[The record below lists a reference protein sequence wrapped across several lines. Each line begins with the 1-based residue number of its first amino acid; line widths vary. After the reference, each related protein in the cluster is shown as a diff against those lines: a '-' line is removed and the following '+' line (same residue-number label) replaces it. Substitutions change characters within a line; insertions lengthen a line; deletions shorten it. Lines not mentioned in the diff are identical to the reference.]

1 VENEQDKANKQDSE
15 LAANLPERHKER
27 QIRSFVMRAGRM
39 TDSQRKAYQRLWPK
53 YGLSIEQGMLNE
65 SEVFSRSADKVFEIG
80 FGMGDSLVDMAKA
93 APELDYIGV
102 EVHTPGVGR
111 LLNRCEDELV
121 TNLRV
126 YQEDAIEVLDQCIAD
141 GSLAKVQIFFPD
153 PWHKK
158 KHHKRRIVQ
167 LDFIQKLRTKL
178 KPGGVIHLATDW
190 EHYAEHMMEVMSASE
205 GFVNQAGEGMYSPKP
220 DFRPMTKFERRG
232 LRLGHGVWDLLFE
245 KLN

>member
-93 APELDYIGV
+93 APDLDYIGV

-141 GSLAKVQIFFPD
+141 GSLSKVQIFFPD

-245 KLN
+245 KTD